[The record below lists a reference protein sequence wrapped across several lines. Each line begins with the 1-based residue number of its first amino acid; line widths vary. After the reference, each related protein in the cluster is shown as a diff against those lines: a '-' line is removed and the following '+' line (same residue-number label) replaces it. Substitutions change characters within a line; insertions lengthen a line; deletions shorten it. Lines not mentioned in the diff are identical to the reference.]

1 MSATRIEDV
10 FKVTGVPTYTFVRPS
25 EYNHLQVALRTP
37 GRGVVVEGPSGIG
50 KSTAVAK
57 ALEDIGLDPD
67 VTNSAPVYLQTSST
81 STCSAN

>member
-1 MSATRIEDV
+1 
-10 FKVTGVPTYTFVRPS
+10 
-25 EYNHLQVALRTP
+25 
-37 GRGVVVEGPSGIG
+37 VEGPSGIG